1 MQILATPDQL
11 HAWRSSVGFAAFVP
25 TMGNLHAGH
34 IALCHE
40 ARRLVQ
46 PTGGSVVCSIFV
58 NPLQFGPNEDL
69 ATYPRTFEEDC
80 RKLQQ
85 AGVDAVF
92 HPDVAALYPYGEQTC
107 FVEPP
112 DALQNGH
119 CGAFRPG
126 HFRGVATVVD
136 KLFHLVQPDVA
147 VFGRK
152 DYQQLKVIETM
163 VRELDM
169 PVQLVGVPTQRAADG
184 LALSSRNGYLDPAE
198 REEAPELY
206 RMLQEMAAAIH
217 AGARNY
223 VEMQQHAMD
232 RLTARGWQPDYIHI
246 VDQQRLLPAA
256 PAEQALVILAAARL
270 GRTRLIDNIEITLCL
285 PMK

>member
-1 MQILATPDQL
+1 M
-11 HAWRSSVGFAAFVP
+11 
-25 TMGNLHAGH
+25 
-34 IALCHE
+34 
-40 ARRLVQ
+40 
-46 PTGGSVVCSIFV
+46 
-58 NPLQFGPNEDL
+58 
-69 ATYPRTFEEDC
+69 
-80 RKLQQ
+80 
-85 AGVDAVF
+85 DAVF

-126 HFRGVATVVD
+126 HFRGVATVVN

>member
-1 MQILATPDQL
+1 MQILATPGQL
-11 HAWRSSVGFAAFVP
+11 RAWRSSVGFAAFVP

-34 IALCHE
+34 IALCQE
-40 ARRLVQ
+40 ARRLAQ
-46 PTGGSVVCSIFV
+46 PEGGSVVCSIFV

-80 RKLQQ
+80 KKLQQ

-126 HFRGVATVVD
+126 HFRGVATVVS
-136 KLFHLVQPDVA
+136 KLFHLVQPHVA

-152 DYQQLKVIETM
+152 DYQQITVIETM

-169 PVQLVGVPTQRAADG
+169 PVRLVGVPTQRDADG
-184 LALSSRNGYLDPAE
+184 LALSSRNGYLSPAE
-198 REEAPELY
+198 REEAPQLY
-206 RMLQEMAAAIH
+206 RLLQEMAAAIQ

-223 VEMQQHAMD
+223 ADMQRHAVD
-232 RLTARGWQPDYIHI
+232 RLVARGWQPDYVHI
-246 VDQQRLLPAA
+246 VDQQRLLPPA
-256 PAEQALVILAAARL
+256 PSEQALVVLAAARL
-270 GRTRLIDNIEITLCL
+270 GRTRLIDNIEINLSL
-285 PMK
+285 PEQ

>member
-1 MQILATPDQL
+1 
-11 HAWRSSVGFAAFVP
+11 
-25 TMGNLHAGH
+25 
-34 IALCHE
+34 
-40 ARRLVQ
+40 
-46 PTGGSVVCSIFV
+46 
-58 NPLQFGPNEDL
+58 
-69 ATYPRTFEEDC
+69 
-80 RKLQQ
+80 
-85 AGVDAVF
+85 
-92 HPDVAALYPYGEQTC
+92 
-107 FVEPP
+107 
-112 DALQNGH
+112 
-119 CGAFRPG
+119 
-126 HFRGVATVVD
+126 
-136 KLFHLVQPDVA
+136 
-147 VFGRK
+147 
-152 DYQQLKVIETM
+152 
-163 VRELDM
+163 M

-206 RMLQEMAAAIH
+206 HMLQEMAVAIH

-223 VEMQQHAMD
+223 AEMQQHAVD